1 MSKEILTVVE
11 VVSNEKGVEKDVIFG
26 AIEAA
31 LASAAAK
38 KHEEDIDVR
47 VQIDRKTGEH
57 ETFRR
62 WMVFEDEFN
71 RINFSDQEPS
81 R

>member
-38 KHEEDIDVR
+38 
-47 VQIDRKTGEH
+47 T
-57 ETFRR
+57 RR
-62 WMVFEDEFN
+62 GHRRES
-71 RINFSDQEPS
+71 SD
-81 R
+81 

>member
-38 KHEEDIDVR
+38 KHR
-47 VQIDRKTGEH
+47 AR
-57 ETFRR
+57 
-62 WMVFEDEFN
+62 
-71 RINFSDQEPS
+71 
-81 R
+81 

>member
-38 KHEEDIDVR
+38 KLEEDIDAR

-57 ETFRR
+57 EIFRR
-62 WMVFEDEFN
+62 WMVFEDE
-71 RINFSDQEPS
+71 S
-81 R
+81 REL

>member
-31 LASAAAK
+31 LACSSK
-38 KHEEDIDVR
+38 K
-47 VQIDRKTGEH
+47 T
-57 ETFRR
+57 RR
-62 WMVFEDEFN
+62 GHRRES
-71 RINFSDQEPS
+71 SD
-81 R
+81 